1 MYSILKGEELSE
13 EDEDIEDE
21 IDRDQENRPPV
32 SVVYNK
38 KYPPEFF
45 DCIIVDDCEIIGLH
59 RKAA

>member
-38 KYPPEFF
+38 K
-45 DCIIVDDCEIIGLH
+45 
-59 RKAA
+59 